1 MDGGED
7 IRRLLT
13 EIRDTQR
20 EHLAEYRKVA
30 ERSLEMQQSALAR
43 HDQVRGA
50 YRRVG
55 LFVAIAIAALLVLL
69 VMILMRW
76 SRVLFGG

>member
-1 MDGGED
+1 MEDGDE
-7 IRRLLT
+7 IRKLLT

-30 ERSLEMQQSALAR
+30 ERSVELQQAALAR
-43 HDQVRGA
+43 HDQIRGA

-55 LFVAIAIAALLVLL
+55 FVVAFVIAALLVLL
-69 VMILMRW
+69 VIILARW
-76 SRVLFGG
+76 SRVLFGT